1 MYIDFIKNKYPD
13 IPDIDRQAY
22 IDRDKKAL
30 ISIVQEKIAQN
41 AEEIVERW
49 YKLSDIGFLPQEEKF
64 LDLLKEAEQLYSFG
78 FYTGT
83 IAVVGIACEEYCR
96 YLVAKHKLADV
107 NTQEK
112 RIDKLYQDGVITSD
126 IKDALHTVRK
136 LRNDCMH
143 YNISFKQLDEN
154 ELEQHA
160 FDMIVQYKACLHPL
174 AIKVDDRSEE
184 DLIADFVKAKK
195 SNLREY
201 LYKHRNILHQTKDIN
216 LQISP
221 NVENMIFVSVYYIG
235 EIDISEHFHEMTL
248 IDLNN
253 PYPVVVDLTLPQCE
267 MIKNLKLKEGNLI
280 TATLTSAVSSIGQ
293 TEECVVLRGAL
304 QVHITFPETVRPGRA
319 GHPQKRLVL
328 GLIAGSGPPDDLLVD
343 LKIVAIKGGVLPHE
357 LFQRGQNIHI
367 LKPVHGVTPPIPVL
381 SPAAAVSSAVPPWR
395 L

>member
-83 IAVVGIACEEYCR
+83 VAVVGIACEEYCR

-136 LRNDCMH
+136 LRNDCIVK
-143 YNISFKQLDEN
+143 NALD
-154 ELEQHA
+154 H
-160 FDMIVQYKACLHPL
+160 
-174 AIKVDDRSEE
+174 
-184 DLIADFVKAKK
+184 
-195 SNLREY
+195 
-201 LYKHRNILHQTKDIN
+201 
-216 LQISP
+216 
-221 NVENMIFVSVYYIG
+221 
-235 EIDISEHFHEMTL
+235 
-248 IDLNN
+248 
-253 PYPVVVDLTLPQCE
+253 
-267 MIKNLKLKEGNLI
+267 
-280 TATLTSAVSSIGQ
+280 
-293 TEECVVLRGAL
+293 TESGDA
-304 QVHITFPETVRPGRA
+304 VHITWKALPNAVQIAVKDNGCGIHPEDL
-319 GHPQKRLVL
+319 HHIFKRFYRSRFSQDKQGIGL
-328 GLIAGSGPPDDLLVD
+328 GLPLAKTIVEAHSGTIEVD
-343 LKIVAIKGGVLPHE
+343 SELGKGTTFTMNFL
-357 LFQRGQNIHI
+357 
-367 LKPVHGVTPPIPVL
+367 IPTKL
-381 SPAAAVSSAVPPWR
+381 
-395 L
+395 

>member
-1 MYIDFIKNKYPD
+1 MIVDDKVFFSLYNKNNPIVFGKLRGVMMYIDFIKNKYPD

-107 NTQEK
+107 KTQEK

-154 ELEQHA
+154 KLEQHA

-184 DLIADFVKAKK
+184 DLIADFIKAKK

-293 TEECVVLRGAL
+293 TEEW
-304 QVHITFPETVRPGRA
+304 
-319 GHPQKRLVL
+319 
-328 GLIAGSGPPDDLLVD
+328 LL
-343 LKIVAIKGGVLPHE
+343 LKIDDISRMIYNLEDIFP
-357 LFQRGQNIHI
+357 
-367 LKPVHGVTPPIPVL
+367 
-381 SPAAAVSSAVPPWR
+381 S
-395 L
+395 